1 MWTAEYPRPP
11 QAGRFEMTQR
21 ADETPKATTRR
32 FVRRRTIVALA
43 AFLVVSAALHFTL
56 GPAMTAISPRWD
68 VTKVA
73 DQAISI
79 VTISKRD
86 AAEPTPRP
94 TPTPTPPPVKLPK
107 TARRLALLQLREMGA
122 DERMHTVLPIAHRTS
137 MIVLEKRVAFHER
150 PASPTG
156 PVVAVAMPPTPVPSA
171 APGDART
178 ATANSGDVSGS
189 MVWGDDNPPRI
200 IKTAAVASTGTG
212 NGVAR
217 VAVSVAPDGSVTD
230 VELVQSSGDPAFD
243 QAALAAARGSS
254 FAPATLNGM
263 PVHGTCIVDFPIASD
278 PTT

>member
-1 MWTAEYPRPP
+1 M
-11 QAGRFEMTQR
+11 QQS
-21 ADETPKATTRR
+21 ADETPKTTTTRR
-32 FVRRRTIVALA
+32 FVRRRTIVALV
-43 AFLVVSAALHFTL
+43 AFIIFSAALHFTL

-68 VTKVA
+68 NSKIA
-73 DQAISI
+73 DQAVSI
-79 VTISKRD
+79 VTISKRAD
-86 AAEPTPRP
+86 APTPRP
-94 TPTPTPPPVKLPK
+94 TPPPTPPPVKLPK

-122 DERMHTVLPIAHRTS
+122 DERMRTVLPIAHRTS
-137 MIVLEKRVAFHER
+137 MMILEKRTVFHAR

-156 PVVAVAMPPTPVPSA
+156 PIVAAAMPPTPEPSQ
-171 APGDART
+171 APGDQRT

-200 IKTAAVASTGTG
+200 IKEATVASTGNG
-212 NGVAR
+212 DGVAR

-230 VELVQSSGDPAFD
+230 VQLVQSSGDPAFD

-263 PVHGTCIVDFPIASD
+263 PVHGTVVIAFPIAAD